1 MHTYYVTVL
10 LNELPEIIT
19 IDAEDFESACQSA
32 FASYGKDVLD
42 VTIALSPE
50 DFASLTDAKLLNI
63 ELPF

>member
-42 VTIALSPE
+42 VTIAPSPE
-50 DFASLTDAKLLNI
+50 DFASLTDAKLI
-63 ELPF
+63 EIDLPF

>member
-10 LNELPEIIT
+10 LNDLPEILT

-32 FASYGKDVLD
+32 FASYDKNVLD
-42 VTIALSPE
+42 VTIAPSPE
-50 DFASLTDAKLLNI
+50 DFESLTDAELLNI